1 MSGARWLEYGWLN
14 LSGALAIA
22 VDAQIVVLL
31 RFRTLSTRAAALQW
45 AAAVGLTHL
54 LFPLVGFLGGWVL
67 LERYRMAV
75 LVFPMGSVLIA
86 ILIGWILREATQPQK
101 PGDHL
106 GGDSTGGAVAFW
118 ASVLFSGQPNTWTSA
133 PLASAANWI

>member
-1 MSGARWLEYGWLN
+1 MSGASWLEYGWLN
-14 LSGALAIA
+14 FSGALAIG
-22 VDAQIVVLL
+22 VDAQILILL
-31 RFRTLSTRAAALQW
+31 RFRTLSTRAAALRW

-86 ILIGWILREATQPQK
+86 ILIGWILREATQPQE

-106 GGDSTGGAVAFW
+106 EGDSTAGAVAFG
-118 ASVLFSGQPNTWTSA
+118 ASV
-133 PLASAANWI
+133 